1 MTHVISDTIKYSE
14 AFYDA
19 STNSNTY
26 KYTTLAP
33 VNKYMPALFASI
45 GYSGSVD
52 FIELR
57 QTFGLSK
64 IQFSNGVMGSFTTT
78 ALNFGFN
85 VHF

>member
-1 MTHVISDTIKYSE
+1 
-14 AFYDA
+14 
-19 STNSNTY
+19 
-26 KYTTLAP
+26 
-33 VNKYMPALFASI
+33 MPALFASI